1 MKELFKD
8 LNINLTIEQEEAFK
22 AYYNYLLEENKK
34 YNLTRITDYEEVLIK
49 HFYDSLTLLKTGL
62 FKSGMSVADIGSGA
76 GFPGIPLAII
86 NKDINFSLI
95 ESQTK
100 KANFLKSVLK
110 LLKLDNVKVYNMRS
124 EEFAKKHFESFE
136 IVTARA
142 VAQLNIL
149 SELTLPLVKVGGTFL
164 AMKGDN
170 YESEIEEAKNGIMI
184 LGGKLKNILNIELP
198 LQLGK
203 RTIIIIDKKKNVK
216 GYPRPFNQI
225 KKNPL

>member
-100 KANFLKSVLK
+100 KANS
-110 LLKLDNVKVYNMRS
+110 
-124 EEFAKKHFESFE
+124 
-136 IVTARA
+136 
-142 VAQLNIL
+142 
-149 SELTLPLVKVGGTFL
+149 
-164 AMKGDN
+164 
-170 YESEIEEAKNGIMI
+170 
-184 LGGKLKNILNIELP
+184 
-198 LQLGK
+198 
-203 RTIIIIDKKKNVK
+203 
-216 GYPRPFNQI
+216 
-225 KKNPL
+225 

>member
-124 EEFAKKHFESFE
+124 EEFAKKALWKFWDCNGQSCCATKYFKWTH
-136 IVTARA
+136 I
-142 VAQLNIL
+142 
-149 SELTLPLVKVGGTFL
+149 TF
-164 AMKGDN
+164 
-170 YESEIEEAKNGIMI
+170 S
-184 LGGKLKNILNIELP
+184 
-198 LQLGK
+198 
-203 RTIIIIDKKKNVK
+203 
-216 GYPRPFNQI
+216 
-225 KKNPL
+225 